1 MTDTFKSA
9 LVPLDGSQLAED
21 ILPFAREFARRYC
34 MEVTLFHVCDP
45 GGNDDRMMCQAYVDH
60 RADSYKGADGNLP
73 VNSLA
78 VTGKPAE
85 EIIGHAKE
93 KAYDF
98 ILMATHGR
106 SGVGRWLLGSVAEKV
121 MRASDIPVLVVRTGE
136 HLDAAHAETLGN
148 RLLVPLD
155 GSQHA
160 EACLPYVE
168 TIARQCGLAN
178 PRIVLMR
185 VYEKPFVTADYPQ
198 PDWEEHV
205 ARVTGQFRKV
215 VEDYLAD
222 VKKRLPSDL
231 DVETV
236 AIEGN
241 PATEIVNYAKAH
253 ALGMIVMTTHGNSP
267 LAQWEFGSVADKVV
281 RTAGSPVFLV
291 PPEAAKAALAR

>member
-1 MTDTFKSA
+1 MANKFKSA

-45 GGNDDRMMCQAYVDH
+45 GGTDSQTMCQVYVDSK
-60 RADSYKGADGNLP
+60 AGAYNTENSVYP
-73 VNSLA
+73 VNSIA

-85 EIIGHAKE
+85 EIIGHARE
-93 KAYDF
+93 KGYDF

-106 SGVGRWLLGSVAEKV
+106 SGVGRWLMGSVSEKV
-121 MRASDIPVLVVRTGE
+121 LRASDVPILMVRTGE
-136 HLDAAHAETLGN
+136 HLDASRVETLGN
-148 RLLVPLD
+148 SLLVTLD

-160 EACLPYVE
+160 EASLPYVE
-168 TIARQCGLAN
+168 TIARQCGLSN
-178 PRIVLMR
+178 PKIVLMR

-205 ARVTGQFRKV
+205 DRITGQFRKV
-215 VEDYLAD
+215 VEDYLAN
-222 VKKRLPSDL
+222 VARRLPSDL

-236 AIEGN
+236 TVEGN
-241 PATEIVNYAKAH
+241 PAEEIIKYAKAH
-253 ALGMIVMTTHGNSP
+253 ALSMIVMTTHGNST

-281 RTAGSPVFLV
+281 RGAGSPVFLV
-291 PPEAAKAALAR
+291 PPAAAKTAAGS